1 MIRKEIKYKFNT
13 GFLFEDS
20 IDNPVLLGGFL
31 MKKQP
36 IEGLKYNFD
45 ITNLGEPKLSTPIIM
60 SDNQGDGQAD
70 YVSEDDRLY
79 FSVDSQVEAN
89 GERTP
94 LIKDTVEKAGP
105 RKKIYF
111 NQANVHAAIC
121 TCGGICPGL
130 NNVIRS
136 VVRCFWY
143 RYGVRRISGVQF
155 GYRGLLENSPW
166 PLIPLDPDVVDDI
179 QEKGGTI
186 LGSARGG
193 GMQVDEIVDS
203 LERLNINILIAVG
216 GDGTLR
222 GAYDIGEEI
231 KKRGLKISVIGVPKT
246 IDNDLSFIQSSFG
259 FDTAVGAAVPSV
271 RGAHVEAK
279 NSINGIGLVKVMG
292 RESGFI
298 AAHTSLAQSDVNFC
312 LIPENPFDL
321 YGNNGLFNHLKERIM
336 TRKHAVILIAEGA
349 GQDLVPST
357 GKKDPSGNVKY
368 ADIGI
373 FLKNEIKK
381 YFEEEG
387 IEVNIKYIDPS
398 YIIRS
403 APANSFDSIYC
414 ARLGAHA
421 AHAAMAGKT
430 QCLIS
435 QINNRFVHIPIKQA
449 VCKRNHVDVEGSLWR
464 DVIENTRQPFSMK
477 NDRAID

>member
-1 MIRKEIKYKFNT
+1 MEKKNTKESKAF
-13 GFLFEDS
+13 
-20 IDNPVLLGGFL
+20 
-31 MKKQP
+31 
-36 IEGLKYNFD
+36 LKYDFD
-45 ITNLGEPKLSTPIIM
+45 ISNLGEPKIVTPIVM
-60 SDNQGDGQAD
+60 STSKGDGLAN
-70 YVSEDDRLY
+70 YVDDNDRLF
-79 FSVDSQVEAN
+79 FSVDTVDN
-89 GERTP
+89 GKEYRDP

-105 RKKIYF
+105 RAKIYF
-111 NQANVHAAIC
+111 NPAHVHAAIC

-130 NNVIRS
+130 NNIIRA

-143 RYGVRRISGVQF
+143 RYGVRRISGVQY

-166 PLIPLDPDVVDDI
+166 PLIPLNPDVVDDI

-203 LERLNINILIAVG
+203 LEKMNINVLIAVG

-312 LIPENPFDL
+312 LIPESPFDL
-321 YGNNGLFNHLKERIM
+321 YGNNGLFAHLKERIL

-349 GQDLVPST
+349 GQELVPAT
-357 GKKDPSGNVKY
+357 GERDASGNVKY
-368 ADIGI
+368 ADIGL
-373 FLKNEIKK
+373 FLKDEIKK
-381 YFEEEG
+381 FFKEEG
-387 IEVNIKYIDPS
+387 IETNVKYIDPS

-403 APANSFDSIYC
+403 APANSYDSIYC

-421 AHAAMAGKT
+421 AHAAMSGKT

-435 QINNRFVHIPIKQA
+435 QINNRFVLIPIKQA
-449 VCKRNHVDVEGSLWR
+449 VSKRNQVDIEGSLWR
-464 DVIENTRQPFSMK
+464 DVLENTRQPSSMK
-477 NDRAID
+477 NEENIDS